1 MITNISDLDLNGTY
15 SYADYLQWQFEE
27 TIELIKGKIARMS
40 PAPKRI
46 HQKASRHLVKPLVIF
61 FEHHSCELYFAPF
74 DVRLAHKPTDSDKKI
89 STVVQPD
96 ICVVCDLSKL
106 DDYGCKGAPDLI
118 IEITSKSTRQ
128 RDFQLKFS
136 IYQEAGVFEYWIA
149 EPIENVIYQNHLVD
163 GKYELVAIV
172 GEGEIL
178 KSRHFPGLE
187 IPVSDVFRP

>member
-27 TIELIKGKIARMS
+27 TIELIKGKAARMS

-46 HQKASRHLVKPLVIF
+46 HQKASLNFVPQMITF
-61 FEHHSCELYFAPF
+61 FKNHPCEIYFAPF
-74 DVRLAHKPTDSDKKI
+74 DVRLPKNSNDSDKKI
-89 STVVQPD
+89 LTVLQPD

-106 DDYGCKGAPDLI
+106 DDNGCNGAPDLI

-128 RDFQLKFS
+128 RDFQLKYS
-136 IYQEAGVFEYWIA
+136 VYEEAGVFEYWIA
-149 EPIENVIYQNHLVD
+149 EPIEKVIYQNFMID
-163 GKYELVAIV
+163 GKYELVAIL

-187 IPVSDVFRP
+187 IPVSEVFRD

>member
-27 TIELIKGKIARMS
+27 TIELIKGKVARMS

-46 HQKASRHLVKPLVIF
+46 HQKASLNFVPQMITFFKNHL
-61 FEHHSCELYFAPF
+61 CEIYFAPF
-74 DVRLAHKPTDSDKKI
+74 DVRLPKNSNDSDKKI
-89 STVVQPD
+89 LTVLQPD

-106 DDYGCKGAPDLI
+106 DDNGCNGAPDLI

-128 RDFQLKFS
+128 RDFQLKYS
-136 IYQEAGVFEYWIA
+136 VYEEAGVFEYWIA
-149 EPIENVIYQNHLVD
+149 EPIEKVIYQNFMID
-163 GKYELVAIV
+163 GKYELVAIL

-187 IPVSDVFRP
+187 IPVSDVFRD